1 MARYRIA
8 LTALSLLSAASAFC
22 ADLSI
27 MPVAVQLDA
36 KHDRST
42 VRVTNQGK
50 SPVVLQADA
59 IGWAREAGV
68 DHDTSTSDL
77 IVNPPVF
84 TVAPGQTQ
92 IVRVGLRRNSASDQE
107 STYRMV
113 LREVPSIDAGIDTLQ
128 GQVRVLVAVRVP
140 VYVAPNLVRRQ
151 ERWVARYDDA
161 GQLVAAVTNT
171 GNVHYKIGSLH
182 VASEDASATT
192 KAEGPQSVVMPGEA
206 RSFVLRAPVK
216 LAPDTPVMLEVQTDT
231 GMQYVPIQIAQK

>member
-1 MARYRIA
+1 MRLFRRTAAALALA
-8 LTALSLLSAASAFC
+8 LTLPAFC

-36 KHDRST
+36 QHDRST

-50 SPVVLQADA
+50 EAVILQADA

-68 DHDTSTSDL
+68 DRDTATSDL

-92 IVRVGLRRNSASDQE
+92 IVRVGVRRGNASETE

-113 LREVPSIDAGIDTLQ
+113 LREVPSANPGSETLQ

-140 VYVAPNLVRRQ
+140 VYVAPNVVRRQ
-151 ERWVARYDDA
+151 QQWAARYDA
-161 GQLVAAVTNT
+161 SGQLVAAVTNS
-171 GNVHYKIGSLH
+171 GNVHYKVGSLRL
-182 VASEDASATT
+182 ASEDASATVH
-192 KAEGPQSVVMPGEA
+192 AEGPQSVVMPGEA
-206 RSFVLRAPVK
+206 HSFVLRAPLK
-216 LAPDTPVMLEVQTDT
+216 PAGDKPLTLEVQTDN
-231 GMQYVPIQIAQK
+231 GMQYVPIEIAQK